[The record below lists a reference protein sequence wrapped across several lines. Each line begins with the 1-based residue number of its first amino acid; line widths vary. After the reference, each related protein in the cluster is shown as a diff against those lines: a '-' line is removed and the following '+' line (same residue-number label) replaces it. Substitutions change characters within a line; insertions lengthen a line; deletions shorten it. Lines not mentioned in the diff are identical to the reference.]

1 MMNYEFIN
9 QSHELSWENYRRF
22 VKQITLRAETVLK
35 LDKHY
40 DFSIILVEPEA
51 IQSINSKYRNI
62 DKVTDV
68 ISFASLDDE
77 RFVSPESS
85 IELGDIFVNVKA
97 IREQA
102 SDYGHSLKREFCF
115 LITHGIL
122 HLLGYDHMTSDEEAI
137 MIRLQEE
144 ILDEIAK
151 R

>member
-9 QSHELSWENYRRF
+9 QSHELSWKNYKQF
-22 VKQITLRAETVLK
+22 VNQITARVETVLK

-40 DFSIILVEPEA
+40 DFSIILVEPET
-51 IQSINSKYRNI
+51 IRSINSEYRNI

-68 ISFASLDDE
+68 ISFASLDEDS
-77 RFVSPESS
+77 FISPESS

-102 SDYGHSLKREFCF
+102 NDYGHSLKREFCF

-122 HLLGYDHMTSDEEAI
+122 HLLGYDHMKSDEEAI

>member
-1 MMNYEFIN
+1 MINYEFIN
-9 QSHELSWENYRRF
+9 QSHEVSWKNYKQF
-22 VKQITLRAETVLK
+22 VSQIIIRVETVLK
-35 LDKHY
+35 LDKNY

-51 IQSINSKYRNI
+51 IRSINSEYRNI

-68 ISFASLDDE
+68 ISFASLDDDS
-77 RFVSPESS
+77 FISPDST

-102 SDYGHSLKREFCF
+102 NDYGHSLKREFCF

-122 HLLGYDHMTSDEEAI
+122 HLLGYDHMKPDEEAI
-137 MIRLQEE
+137 MIRLQGE

>member
-9 QSHELSWENYRRF
+9 QSHELSWKNYRKF
-22 VKQITLRAETVLK
+22 VNQITSRVETVLK

-40 DFSIILVEPEA
+40 DFSIILVEPET
-51 IQSINSKYRNI
+51 IQSINSEYRNI
-62 DKVTDV
+62 NKVTDV

-77 RFVSPESS
+77 SFVSPESS

-102 SDYGHSLKREFCF
+102 SDYGHSIKREFCF

-122 HLLGYDHMTSDEEAI
+122 HLLGYDHMTAEEEVI

>member
-1 MMNYEFIN
+1 MMNYEFVN
-9 QSHELSWENYRRF
+9 QSHEVSWKNYKQF
-22 VKQITLRAETVLK
+22 VNQITARVETVLK
-35 LDKHY
+35 LDKQY

-51 IQSINSKYRNI
+51 IRTINSEYRNI

-77 RFVSPESS
+77 SFTTPEST

-122 HLLGYDHMTSDEEAI
+122 HLLGYDHMNSDEETI